1 MSTEPF
7 IGEIKIL
14 GFNFAPIGYQTCSGQ
29 LLSISSNAALF
40 SLLGTYYGGD
50 GQSTFALPD
59 LQGRTPIGQGQGQ
72 GLPNYVIGEK
82 AGTTNVSILTTNMPE
97 HNHTLNAVSAKLKAS
112 SANADEAS
120 PQSNFPAV
128 AASANY
134 SGNGATAGVYTGGVE
149 ISGSTDTNGSGVPLG
164 IMNPYLVVNY
174 SIATEGIFP
183 SRP

>member
-14 GFNFAPIGYQTCSGQ
+14 GFNFAPRGYQTCSGQ
-29 LLSISSNAALF
+29 LLSINSNTALF

-72 GLPNYVIGEK
+72 GLPRYDIGEK
-82 AGTTNVSILTTNMPE
+82 AGATSATILITNMPA

-128 AASANY
+128 AASPNY

-149 ISGSTDTNGSGVPLG
+149 LSGATDASGSGLPIDIL
-164 IMNPYLVVNY
+164 NPYLVINY

-183 SRP
+183 SRQ